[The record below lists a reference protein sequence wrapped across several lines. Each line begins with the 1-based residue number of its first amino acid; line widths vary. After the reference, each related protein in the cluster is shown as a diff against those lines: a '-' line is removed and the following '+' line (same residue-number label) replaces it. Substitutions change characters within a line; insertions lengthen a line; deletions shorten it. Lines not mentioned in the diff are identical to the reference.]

1 MEPISWFSIFCFPP
15 EIFVSPIF
23 LSKLHFTQFY
33 SLGVTPDFLGNL
45 FWHTLPKLAPTR
57 KAAVTALF
65 QEMRQWYQDNGVENR
80 LLTLTELMIRKKAN
94 SSPKLRSKAAEARAL
109 VPFGVW
115 FLTCALTISIFVFLL
130 EGNSLWSFLFFLKG
144 EFLFGSVFCFSP
156 AKVCSEALDW
166 WHHGR
171 SDYHCMCW
179 RTFESLWIVE
189 CWSFPTWSNEWPL
202 HQILFAIWIFGTKGC
217 MLVDSQAKVS
227 PISRDCAVRF
237 QSFKDM
243 VLQRRRLW
251 RIFGTN
257 LQKERR
263 IEFTKGC
270 CNSCFAKI

>member
-1 MEPISWFSIFCFPP
+1 METGSIDTLGCYGKNPGQRQLYQWNFFSSWFYKGLLFYGLATCSRSWSLSHDSAFFVFPLKF
-15 EIFVSPIF
+15 FVSPIF

-65 QEMRQWYQDNGVENR
+65 EEMRQWYQDNGVENR

-144 EFLFGSVFCFSP
+144 EFLFGSLFCFSP

-166 WHHGR
+166 WQHGR
-171 SDYHCMCW
+171 SDYHCMC
-179 RTFESLWIVE
+179 
-189 CWSFPTWSNEWPL
+189 
-202 HQILFAIWIFGTKGC
+202 
-217 MLVDSQAKVS
+217 
-227 PISRDCAVRF
+227 
-237 QSFKDM
+237 
-243 VLQRRRLW
+243 
-251 RIFGTN
+251 
-257 LQKERR
+257 
-263 IEFTKGC
+263 
-270 CNSCFAKI
+270 